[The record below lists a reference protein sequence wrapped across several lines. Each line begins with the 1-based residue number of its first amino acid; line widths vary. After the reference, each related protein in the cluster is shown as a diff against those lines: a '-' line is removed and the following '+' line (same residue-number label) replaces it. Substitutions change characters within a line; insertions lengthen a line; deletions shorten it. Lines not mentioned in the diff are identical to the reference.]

1 MPWYTKLLS
10 QSFDLAEAFF
20 CRSVSWENAN
30 DLSGT
35 GVSASQIRNCVC
47 IYLHLFLYLSVYVLR
62 SEALKAKV
70 RGVESYGVLKSK
82 WHVKG

>member
-1 MPWYTKLLS
+1 MCHGTLNYCHSPLIWLRHFSADLCLGKMQMICQELES
-10 QSFDLAEAFF
+10 QLHISE
-20 CRSVSWENAN
+20 
-30 DLSGT
+30 T
-35 GVSASQIRNCVC
+35 VC

-62 SEALKAKV
+62 SEALKVKV